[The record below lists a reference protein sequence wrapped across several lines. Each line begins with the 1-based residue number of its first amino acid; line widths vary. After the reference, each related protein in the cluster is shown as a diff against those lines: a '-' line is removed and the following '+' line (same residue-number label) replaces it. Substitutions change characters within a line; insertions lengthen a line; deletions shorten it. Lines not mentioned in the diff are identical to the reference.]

1 MPTFPSSVVPEM
13 NDAELVIARQRR
25 SARIPARLRAGI
37 RKIVMWLALL
47 LIGVLAIP
55 ALLLIFMIGV
65 LWELA
70 DTAIRI
76 IDP

>member
-1 MPTFPSSVVPEM
+1 MPTLPLSAVPEM
-13 NDAELVIARQRR
+13 NDTELVIARQRR
-25 SARIPARLRAGI
+25 SAKIPAQLRAAI

-47 LIGVLAIP
+47 LIGILAIP
-55 ALLLIFMIGV
+55 ALLFIFMIGI

-70 DTAIRI
+70 DTTIRA